1 MDAAGKAWEDIMD
14 FLAELG
20 KSVLTYLA
28 LVACG
33 GVGIFCGI
41 KLRKRKNRLKEQE
54 NAEKEQTASA

>member
-1 MDAAGKAWEDIMD
+1 MD

-33 GVGIFCGI
+33 GFGIFCGI

-54 NAEKEQTASA
+54 NAEQEQTASA